1 MNPNSLTRSSAWP
14 ITVKSDV
21 SQEMKVTCQVISS
34 PHNLTLQVEIMDI
47 LITAMEKFHWDHTS
61 ISDYLKREL
70 DTRYGCSWHVVAGEE
85 FGFDIDFEVR

>member
-1 MNPNSLTRSSAWP
+1 
-14 ITVKSDV
+14 
-21 SQEMKVTCQVISS
+21 
-34 PHNLTLQVEIMDI
+34 MDI

>member
-1 MNPNSLTRSSAWP
+1 MNPNSFTRSSAWP

-21 SQEMKVTCQVISS
+21 SQEMKV
-34 PHNLTLQVEIMDI
+34 EIMDV

-70 DTRYGCSWHVVAGEE
+70 DTRYGCSWHVVTGEE
-85 FGFDIDFEVR
+85 FGFDIDFEVPHLLDSKFST

>member
-1 MNPNSLTRSSAWP
+1 M
-14 ITVKSDV
+14 
-21 SQEMKVTCQVISS
+21 ISS
-34 PHNLTLQVEIMDI
+34 QHNLTLQVEIMDI